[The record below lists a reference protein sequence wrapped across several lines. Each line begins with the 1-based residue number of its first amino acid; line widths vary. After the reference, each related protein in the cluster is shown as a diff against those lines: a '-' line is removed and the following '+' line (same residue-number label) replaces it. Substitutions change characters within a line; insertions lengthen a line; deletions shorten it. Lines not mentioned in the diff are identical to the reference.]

1 MEDAEEMKLGFKFT
15 LSQPGVVA
23 GFPPGFADLTDKA
36 IDAVKDFKP
45 ITEPEIQKARVLAD
59 SCLSIFKR
67 EEDRVALG
75 PQSQGEA
82 YYECCPCAHA

>member
-1 MEDAEEMKLGFKFT
+1 MEDAEEIELGFKFT
-15 LSQPGVVA
+15 LSQAGVVA
-23 GFPPGFADLTDKA
+23 GFPPAFADLTDKA
-36 IDAVKDFKP
+36 IEAVKAYKP
-45 ITEPEIQKARVLAD
+45 ITGPEIHKARALAD